1 MTLEQFFNE
10 NYVLSDGEVLS
21 IHIDNKNGTII
32 KIAINTR
39 QYLNKNHFR
48 NCKIQLEFSQLLEL
62 NLFDNA
68 SILGSY
74 SDFTILKTEDNNY
87 YASFD
92 PFGNTNNPHENDNNV
107 IISKDLEIKEI
118 IEVESLKI

>member
-39 QYLNKNHFR
+39 QYLNNNHFR

-74 SDFTILKTEDNNY
+74 SDLTILKTEDNNY

-92 PFGNTNNPHENDNNV
+92 PFWKH
-107 IISKDLEIKEI
+107 K
-118 IEVESLKI
+118 